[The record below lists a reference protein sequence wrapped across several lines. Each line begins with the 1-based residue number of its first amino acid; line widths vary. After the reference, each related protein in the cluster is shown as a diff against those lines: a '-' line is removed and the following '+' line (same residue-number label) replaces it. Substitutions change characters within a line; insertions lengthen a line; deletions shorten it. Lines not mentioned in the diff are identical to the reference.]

1 MIVQESRILQVSVF
15 ETIKMNLTTMDFN
28 LVLPD
33 IMLIADE
40 VDSQLMQSI
49 ASFLKASGAA
59 VAA

>member
-1 MIVQESRILQVSVF
+1 VSVF